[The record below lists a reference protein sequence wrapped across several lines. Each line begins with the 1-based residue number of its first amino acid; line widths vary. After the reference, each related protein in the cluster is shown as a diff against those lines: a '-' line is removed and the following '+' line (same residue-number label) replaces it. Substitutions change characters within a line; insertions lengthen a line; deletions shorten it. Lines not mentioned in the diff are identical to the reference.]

1 MTWFRKNWYFIL
13 LGIAFAVWMLLD
25 PSYEKQEEIKIETGQ
40 LAEEI
45 ENEKETEEETVLEY
59 MVDIKGAVKHPG
71 VYPVT
76 EENRVKDVI
85 QMAGGLK
92 ETANQEA
99 INLAERVFDEMVI
112 VIPFIG
118 EETNV
123 SAGNEQDGKLRINQA
138 TVEEITTL
146 PGIGEVKANAIVEY
160 RDAHGKFKEMKD
172 LLKVSG
178 IGGKTVELMEEHVLI
193 P

>member
-160 RDAHGKFKEMKD
+160 RDTHGKFKEMKD